1 MYEPFATKSE
11 WEYVRDTLDPRV
23 GDYTLYLRNG
33 SHPGVSYN
41 SNGEEDIDGFSYY
54 HPLKT
59 SFGNLKFGIRSDSK
73 TR

>member
-41 SNGEEDIDGFSYY
+41 SNGKKTLKGF
-54 HPLKT
+54 LM
-59 SFGNLKFGIRSDSK
+59 II
-73 TR
+73 